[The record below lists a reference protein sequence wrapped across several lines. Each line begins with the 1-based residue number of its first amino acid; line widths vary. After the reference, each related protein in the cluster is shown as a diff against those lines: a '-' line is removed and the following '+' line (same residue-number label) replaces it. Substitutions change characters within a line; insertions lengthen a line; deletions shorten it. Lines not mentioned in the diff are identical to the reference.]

1 MKLEEFCHQVAV
13 RTIEL
18 LEKKYHYKIA
28 EHTRKEIVEQIMREV
43 DSFID
48 GQS

>member
-1 MKLEEFCHQVAV
+1 MKLEEFCHRVAT

-18 LEKKYHYKIA
+18 LEQKYHYKIA
-28 EHTRKEIVEQIMREV
+28 DQTRKEIIEEIMREV

-48 GQS
+48 GKS

>member
-1 MKLEEFCHQVAV
+1 MKLEEFCHRVAA

-18 LEKKYHYKIA
+18 LEKQYHYKIA
-28 EHTRKEIVEQIMREV
+28 DQTRKEIIEQVMLEV

-48 GQS
+48 GKS

>member
-1 MKLEEFCHQVAV
+1 MKLEEFCHRVAT

-28 EHTRKEIVEQIMREV
+28 DQTRKEIVEEVMREV

-48 GQS
+48 GKS